1 MKRKDYFAPDTTV
14 LDVEIRSVLCES
26 GDITNMAVLNAIDG
40 DADFE

>member
-1 MKRKDYFAPDTTV
+1 MKRKDYCAPDTTV
-14 LDVEIRSVLCES
+14 FEVETRSVLCES